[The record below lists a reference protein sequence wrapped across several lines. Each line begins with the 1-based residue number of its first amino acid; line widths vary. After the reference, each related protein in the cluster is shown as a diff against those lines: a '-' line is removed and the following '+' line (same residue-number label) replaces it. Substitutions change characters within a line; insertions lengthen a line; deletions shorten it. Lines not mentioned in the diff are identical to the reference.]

1 VSRVKGL
8 ASCLHVQRL
17 RLRQGVRIRT
27 IAMGLRLAG
36 HGKMADKLLSGWK
49 VTGSTACHG
58 KMRRGLYVLRTAHS
72 QPGMTIRIGVLERAC
87 GCNDRKPCNNH

>member
-1 VSRVKGL
+1 MRRVLWVEYL
-8 ASCLHVQRL
+8 AMGFYNSWVCHLRVNAGCMHAQRL

-49 VTGSTACHG
+49 VTQHA
-58 KMRRGLYVLRTAHS
+58 
-72 QPGMTIRIGVLERAC
+72 PGPLSGFQ
-87 GCNDRKPCNNH
+87 